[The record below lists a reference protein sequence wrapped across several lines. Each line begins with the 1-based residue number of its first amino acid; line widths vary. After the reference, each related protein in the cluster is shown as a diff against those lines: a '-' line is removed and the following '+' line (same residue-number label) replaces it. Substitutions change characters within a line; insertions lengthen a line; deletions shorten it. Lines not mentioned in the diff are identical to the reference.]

1 MDKNNIKLILS
12 GDGRDIFDYPNL
24 SNNLIIKNI
33 IGFFIFV
40 VLFGISLPVF
50 FYKNA
55 LYTILEV
62 YLPNLDLLANLLS
75 FHGGPENYKI
85 FEYLYMAKPSNTYAF
100 FSQTIINYMA
110 LLGVTYIIARETKLT
125 NSIVKGWSLAFVMIL
140 VTYLLPSQFISN
152 VMENINTFLST
163 KTKIHSTSIWIIAV
177 LFGFIMTI
185 SIILFERYILSN
197 FRNLFI
203 TFGSNIIDFPERF

>member
-1 MDKNNIKLILS
+1 MNKNYVKLKLS
-12 GDGRDIFDYPNL
+12 GDGRDIFNYPNL

-33 IGFFIFV
+33 IGFLIFILLFV
-40 VLFGISLPVF
+40 ISLPVF

-125 NSIVKGWSLAFVMIL
+125 NSVVKGWSLAFVMLL
-140 VTYLLPSQFISN
+140 VTYLLPSQFISSA
-152 VMENINTFLST
+152 MENVNTFLST
-163 KTKIHSTSIWIIAV
+163 TTKIQSTNIWIIAV
-177 LFGFIMTI
+177 LFGFVMTI
-185 SIILFERYILSN
+185 SIILFERYILSS
-197 FRNLFI
+197 FRSLFV
-203 TFGSNIIDFPERF
+203 TFGSNIIDFPEKI